1 MTAFPFQLVQRDEPA
16 ELMQACSHHLEQ
28 CLQQRLAEPK
38 PRPLGLATG
47 RTMEPLY
54 GALVARLQRWPQP
67 QLEQLRRHWLSFNL
81 DDYVGL
87 RAGDPS
93 GYGAYMQKHLGQPLG
108 LGPQQLCVPQADAAD
123 PQAAAQAYQ
132 QRLAAAGGVGVQ
144 LLGLGSNGHVGFN
157 EPPCGAQVGC
167 RVVQLSAAT
176 RAERGLLAAIRSRCP
191 RPPSPLGSR
200 RFLKPPRSIWWS
212 PAGKAAILKA
222 AAGGPSEQLPAS
234 WLRQHGRVAV
244 GGLGRHGLMAWQFG
258 LIAAAPSPMWWGV
271 TLKGACRCARCS
283 PCSLSRPAIQR

>member
-1 MTAFPFQLVQRDEPA
+1 VTAFPFQLVQRDEPA
-16 ELMQACSHHLEQ
+16 ALMQACSYHLEQ
-28 CLQQRLAEPK
+28 CLQQRLSQPK

-87 RAGDPS
+87 RAGDPC

-108 LGPQQLCVPQADAAD
+108 LGPQQLCLPQADAAD

-132 QRLAAAGGVGVQ
+132 QHLAATGGVGVQ

-157 EPPCGAQVGC
+157 EPPCSAQVGC

-176 RAERGLLAAIRSRCP
+176 RAQNAGLFGGDPQQVPEAAIT
-191 RPPSPLGSR
+191 LG
-200 RFLKPPRSIWWS
+200 LKEILEATEIHLVVTGS
-212 PAGKAAILKA
+212 GKAAILKKLLQ
-222 AAGGPSEQLPAS
+222 GGPSEQLPAS
-234 WLRQHGRVAV
+234 WLRQHGRVWLWV
-244 GGLGRHGLMAWQFG
+244 DR
-258 LIAAAPSPMWWGV
+258 AAMG
-271 TLKGACRCARCS
+271 
-283 PCSLSRPAIQR
+283 

>member
-1 MTAFPFQLVQRDEPA
+1 MTAFPFQLVQRDQPA
-16 ELMQACSHHLEQ
+16 ELMQACSQRLEQ
-28 CLQQRLAEPK
+28 CLQQRLSQSN

-67 QLEQLRRHWLSFNL
+67 QLEHLRRHWLSFNL

-87 RAGDPS
+87 RVGDPS

-108 LGPQQLCVPQADAAD
+108 LGPQQLCLPQADATD
-123 PQAAAQAYQ
+123 PGAAAQAYQ
-132 QRLAAAGGVGVQ
+132 QRLSAAGGVGVQ

-176 RAERGLLAAIRSRCP
+176 RAQNAGLFGGDPQQVPEAAIT
-191 RPPSPLGSR
+191 LG
-200 RFLKPPRSIWWS
+200 LKEILEATEIHLVVTGS
-212 PAGKAAILKA
+212 GKAAILKKLLQ
-222 AAGGPSEQLPAS
+222 GGPSEQLPAS
-234 WLRQHGRVAV
+234 WLRQHGHVWLWVDR
-244 GGLGRHGLMAWQFG
+244 
-258 LIAAAPSPMWWGV
+258 AAMG
-271 TLKGACRCARCS
+271 
-283 PCSLSRPAIQR
+283 